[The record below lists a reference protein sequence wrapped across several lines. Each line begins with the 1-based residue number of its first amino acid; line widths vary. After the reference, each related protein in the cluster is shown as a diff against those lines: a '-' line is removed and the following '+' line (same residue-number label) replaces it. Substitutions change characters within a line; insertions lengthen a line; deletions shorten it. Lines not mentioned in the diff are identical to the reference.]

1 MTFVWFAIWFVA
13 NLVEGNEPLALDPV
27 NGWTATLI
35 LAIALD
41 LNRPRDLGPK
51 SRRA

>member
-1 MTFVWFAIWFVA
+1 MSFIWFIVWLIA
-13 NLVEGNEPLALDPV
+13 NLVGADEPLKLDPV

-41 LNRPRDLGPK
+41 LNRPRPELG
-51 SRRA
+51 RRG